1 MGDKS
6 CNRREISGSA
16 GASAEVMSGRETG
29 EKGGEG
35 GKRVG
40 ERGSIRIRD
49 MTTRRSLSGADRLCG
64 TRMQLGS
71 QRRFREGQ
79 VEGRFGSVPCSR
91 AMMRKPL

>member
-16 GASAEVMSGRETG
+16 GASAEVMSGGRTG
-29 EKGGEG
+29 GRRGGG
-35 GKRVG
+35 GKRAG
-40 ERGSIRIRD
+40 ERGTIRIRD

-71 QRRFREGQ
+71 QRRFREVQ
-79 VEGRFGSVPCSR
+79 VEGGSVLFR
-91 AMMRKPL
+91 APGP